1 MILIKKSK
9 EPQKWTEYRSTPGV
23 DYQAIP
29 ELVDSLLKEQ
39 GYICAYCMRRI
50 PTKDRVYNKDGVTF
64 SETKEDHRVE
74 HIKSRVKHDD
84 LKLNYTNMVI
94 CCPGH
99 IGDEPHC
106 DRLKGS
112 EDISS
117 SPLDTMFINTLSY
130 TTDGKI
136 ESSNH
141 AYQTEIENIL
151 NLNTKLLMLGRK
163 EARDEAIKNVNY
175 LCKKNGT
182 WNKAA
187 IERCLAKYDNMH
199 VNGNKK
205 EYYPYCGI
213 ISWYLRKK
221 LKQLS

>member
-1 MILIKKSK
+1 MILIKKRK
-9 EPQKWTEYRSTPGV
+9 EPKEWTRYRSTPGV

-50 PTKDRVYNKDGVTF
+50 PSRDRLYNKDGVTF
-64 SETKEDHRVE
+64 IETKEDHRVE
-74 HIKSRVKHDD
+74 HIKSRENHDE
-84 LKLNYTNMVI
+84 LKLDYSNMVI

-106 DRLKGS
+106 DRSKGS
-112 EDISS
+112 DDISFT
-117 SPLDTMFINTLSY
+117 PLDPVSIDTLSY

-136 ESSNH
+136 KSSDPT
-141 AYQTEIENIL
+141 YQVELENTL
-151 NLNTKLLMLGRK
+151 NLNTKLLVLSRK
-163 EARDEAIKNVNY
+163 EARDEVIRNINQS
-175 LCKKNGT
+175 CKKNGI
-182 WNKAA
+182 WNKTA
-187 IERCLAKYDNMH
+187 IVRYLAKYENMH
-199 VNGNKK
+199 FNGNRK

-221 LKQLS
+221 LKQLQ